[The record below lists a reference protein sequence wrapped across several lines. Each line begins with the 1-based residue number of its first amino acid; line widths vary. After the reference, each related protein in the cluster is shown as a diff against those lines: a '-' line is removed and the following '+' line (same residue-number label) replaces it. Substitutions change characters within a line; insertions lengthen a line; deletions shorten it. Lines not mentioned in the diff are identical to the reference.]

1 MTFFNLWTEYCS
13 DLKTALDQCQ
23 ASMANMRRN
32 EEMIRQHVVSQDC
45 EIRNLKNQYES
56 IMGEN
61 AKLVK
66 KIADF
71 ESEHVMLK
79 NAFRE
84 KSEEA
89 QRLRGEYQSALTAK
103 DRALMDLKAA
113 KDHITEMEDALNA
126 KRREK
131 DLLMTTYCRVIK
143 DNERLHADMQ
153 KLHDDYM
160 SNRTGDL
167 QSENALKAFQ
177 TKLQLQNQELERLR
191 TNLDQDEAKI
201 LDYESK
207 IQEMQKS
214 KRIVEQ
220 DLQDREKEI
229 RSLKGVIASLER
241 SKKDIAAQMARFG
254 QQANELRHHLR
265 RLEDEKND
273 LQSKFRSATLD
284 STVVRSLQTQLATMS
299 MDLDQTRIHLRSLE
313 KERENLNHQ
322 IQIERK
328 RAVEMEEMLAHERN
342 QRLEKE
348 NLVNVTLHP
357 RTLCLH
363 IL

>member
-1 MTFFNLWTEYCS
+1 
-13 DLKTALDQCQ
+13 
-23 ASMANMRRN
+23 MRRN

-45 EIRNLKNQYES
+45 EIRNIKNQYES
-56 IMGEN
+56 TMGEN

-66 KIADF
+66 RVADM
-71 ESEHVMLK
+71 EADQVMLK

-89 QRLRGEYQSALTAK
+89 QRLRGELQEALTARDK
-103 DRALMDLKAA
+103 ALIDIKSAR
-113 KDHITEMEDALNA
+113 DHIAEMEEALNA

-143 DNERLHADMQ
+143 DNEKLHADMQ

-160 SNRTGDL
+160 ASRSGDV

-177 TKLQLQNQELERLR
+177 TKVQLQNQELERLR
-191 TNLDQDEAKI
+191 SNLNQDEAKI
-201 LDYESK
+201 LEYESK
-207 IQEMQKS
+207 IQELQKS

-220 DLQDREKEI
+220 ESHDREKEI
-229 RSLKGVIASLER
+229 KSLKGIISSLER

-273 LQSKFRSATLD
+273 LQSKLRSATLD
-284 STVVRSLQTQLATMS
+284 SPAARSLQTQLATMS
-299 MDLDQTRIHLRSLE
+299 MELEQTRAQLRLL
-313 KERENLNHQ
+313 ERERDALTQHVQ
-322 IQIERK
+322 FERK
-328 RAVEMEEMLAHERN
+328 RAAEMEDLMVQERN
-342 QRLEKE
+342 KRLEKE
-348 NLVNVTLHP
+348 NLVDVGARL
-357 RTLCLH
+357 RM
-363 IL
+363 